1 MVHLHDLENENVVD
15 CVEELVV
22 HLHDLHFLNQVVFL
36 PLSSVL
42 LQENLDFD
50 DRVDQNGGDLQ
61 DDQYDAYSR
70 TGRNECVSIH
80 VQPVAL

>member
-15 CVEELVV
+15 CVEELV
-22 HLHDLHFLNQVVFL
+22 HLHDLHFLDQVVFL
-36 PLSSVL
+36 ALSSVL
-42 LQENLDFD
+42 LQKNLDFD
-50 DRVDQNGGDLQ
+50 DRVDQNDGGLQ
-61 DDQYDAYSR
+61 DDQDDVYSR

>member
-1 MVHLHDLENENVVD
+1 MNVVD
-15 CVEELVV
+15 SDEELV

-42 LQENLDFD
+42 LQKNLDFN
-50 DRVDQNGGDLQ
+50 DRVDQNDGDHQ
-61 DDQYDAYSR
+61 DDQDDVYSW